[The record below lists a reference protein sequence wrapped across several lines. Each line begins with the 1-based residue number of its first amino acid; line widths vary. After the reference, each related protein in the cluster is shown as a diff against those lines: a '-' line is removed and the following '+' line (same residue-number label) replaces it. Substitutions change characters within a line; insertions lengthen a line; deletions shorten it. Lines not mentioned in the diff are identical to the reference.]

1 MIKINLLPT
10 EKRKA
15 ERTPLPRFLLIASTA
30 AAFFILLFYNLWIL
44 KRISDKKDEIAMQ
57 QAELTRLA
65 PFVQEHDKLLARQG
79 ELQNKVREIE
89 GLINRDVEYWRAV
102 NALWDV
108 IHQNPRV
115 WIDDR
120 RILDARAAPGELR
133 RGDPDTKEAVAYGV
147 TMRCHVASEE
157 VTEMTKFRKALKE
170 NLVLQENLTLINFDI
185 DWRVNDEKDKD
196 KDGQDSH
203 SIDFAVSMFGLPT
216 KPVKKAPV
224 PAGAKPPAPG
234 TKPPPA
240 PPGAKPA
247 GAPVSAPPGGAK

>member
-57 QAELTRLA
+57 QAELQRLQ
-65 PFVQEHDKLLARQG
+65 PFVQEHDKLLARQT

-89 GLINRDVEYWRAV
+89 GLINRDVEYWRTI

-115 WIDDR
+115 WIDDLR
-120 RILDARAAPGELR
+120 VLDARAAPGELR
-133 RGDPDTKEAVAYGV
+133 RGDPETKEAVAYGV
-147 TMRCHVASEE
+147 TMRCHVAGEE
-157 VTEMTKFRKALKE
+157 VTEMTKFRKALKD
-170 NLVLQENLTLINFDI
+170 NTILQENLTLINFDV
-185 DWRVNDEKDKD
+185 DWRVTDEKEKD
-196 KDGQDSH
+196 STETH
-203 SIDFAVSMFGLPT
+203 SIDFSISMFGLAT

-224 PAGAKPPAPG
+224 APGAKPA
-234 TKPPPA
+234 T

-247 GAPVSAPPGGAK
+247 ATPVNAPAGGAK